1 MEKRLFLLWIA
12 GESGDV
18 VCRHAQMPAFVEA
31 NLADPALSG
40 LDQAAMAAG
49 ITLERARV
57 EMFGQLG
64 RTFRRH
70 RIEDS
75 GERC

>member
-1 MEKRLFLLWIA
+1 
-12 GESGDV
+12 
-18 VCRHAQMPAFVEA
+18 MPAFVEA
-31 NLADPALSG
+31 NFANAAFLG
-40 LDQAAMAAG
+40 LDQAAMTAG
-49 ITLERARV
+49 ITLQRAPV

-70 RIEDS
+70 RIEDG